1 MSSPT
6 PFHKTASLI
15 KLIIMKDD
23 RRQSLTMGLH
33 YLRYCIGEKM
43 TKTYVVT
50 GGAGFIGS
58 HIAARLLR
66 DGHRVRVIDN
76 LSTGKKSNI
85 RLLESLGG
93 DFSFNDHSITNATA
107 LANVMKDAEVV
118 FHHAALAS
126 VPFSIENPLET
137 HRHCATGTLM
147 VLDAARQAGVR
158 RVVYAGSSSAYGDT
172 EVGVQSEDLIP
183 APISPYGVAKLA
195 GEYYCRTFTYTYGL
209 ETVVLRYFNVFGPRQ
224 DPTSAY
230 AAVIPKFIARMV
242 NGQAPLIFG
251 DGTQTRDFTAVD
263 NVVHGNLLA
272 ADAPAANG
280 QVINLAMG
288 EPINLLT
295 LVEKLN
301 NILGTDFQPIFQP
314 PRIGDIKHSRASIER
329 AKTLLKYTP
338 VTNFDDGLQQTVQFF
353 R

>member
-1 MSSPT
+1 MS
-6 PFHKTASLI
+6 
-15 KLIIMKDD
+15 
-23 RRQSLTMGLH
+23 
-33 YLRYCIGEKM
+33 
-43 TKTYVVT
+43 KTYVVT

-58 HIAARLLR
+58 HIAARLLQ

-85 RLLESLGG
+85 RFLESLGG

-107 LANVMKDAEVV
+107 VANAMKGAEVV

-126 VPFSIENPLET
+126 VPFSIEDPLET

-172 EVGVQSEDLIP
+172 AVEVQHEDLLP

-195 GEYYCRTFTYTYGL
+195 GEYYCRTFTHTYGL

-224 DPTSAY
+224 DPSSAY
-230 AAVIPKFIARMV
+230 AAVIPKFIARMT
-242 NGQAPLIFG
+242 NGQAPIIFG
-251 DGTQTRDFTAVD
+251 DGTQTRDFTSVA
-263 NVVHGNLLA
+263 NIVHGNLLA
-272 ADAPAANG
+272 AEAPAAVG

-288 EPINLLT
+288 EPVDLLT

-301 NILGTDFQPIFQP
+301 DILTTDFQPIFQP
-314 PRIGDIKHSRASIER
+314 PRTGDIKHSRASIER
-329 AKTLLKYTP
+329 AKMLLGYTP
-338 VTNFDDGLQQTVQFF
+338 ITDFDEGLRQTVQFF
-353 R
+353 K